1 MPFLY
6 ESFYFFFY
14 SVAYTKLPLLLYPV
28 LKQLLAT
35 VQSSEPKDR
44 YSDTI
49 YCQLFSLLPY
59 LLMTSKNIETLGNW
73 KETTHLELSSY
84 LMDDIYAHMN
94 VFFSSLKKEVMIS
107 CCQSFAHSLFV
118 FYNGILCFYFLYLDL
133 SKILSYLMS
142 KFFLPPFE
150 NVKNIKVFL
159 YILKEVIHLFY
170 YEKRTNEKTMKKQLD
185 FDIYKLDEFFVYID
199 HESDWLKDRLL
210 PSKPSRTAMENLFV
224 LLFLLCQHKTSSI
237 SVCIHLFLFIL

>member
-1 MPFLY
+1 MSFLY
-6 ESFYFFFY
+6 GCFYTFY

-35 VQSSEPKDR
+35 VQSSDPKDR

-118 FYNGILCFYFLYLDL
+118 FYNGILRFYFLYLDL

-185 FDIYKLDEFFVYID
+185 VDIYKLDEFFVYID

-210 PSKPSRTAMENLFV
+210 PSKPSRTAMEDLFV

-237 SVCIHLFLFIL
+237 SVFNHSFLFIL